1 MPSALTPGTLHIVST
16 PIGNLED
23 VTYRA
28 IRVLRDVD
36 LIAAEDTRRAGRL
49 LDHYGIT
56 TRRVSLHEHNESRRT
71 DGLLARLA
79 EGRTLAMVSDAGTPL
94 ISDPGR
100 RLARAAL
107 DAGFR
112 VEAVPG
118 ASAVLAALVASGFAE
133 DGFTFAGF
141 PPPRS
146 KDRRQWYA
154 EVADEPRPVVFF
166 EAPHRIR
173 ASLADLEAVSGGRTV
188 AVCREMTKVH
198 EDLVVGSVSDVLA
211 GLPSPRGEFTVVLA
225 RAPQSCPPPAA
236 PPAEELL
243 GEFARLTGDGLSRR
257 EAVRALAS
265 RYGVSSREAYRA
277 VESARGR
284 RPGNGADADAAASA
298 DVDADADADVDAHA
312 ATGAAGRAKGPQ

>member
-1 MPSALTPGTLHIVST
+1 MST

-36 LIAAEDTRRAGRL
+36 LIAAEDTRRAARL

-56 TRRVSLHEHNESRRT
+56 TRRISLHEHNETRRT
-71 DGLLARLA
+71 AGLLARLS
-79 EGRTLAMVSDAGTPL
+79 EGRTLAVVSDAGTPL

-118 ASAVLAALVASGFAE
+118 ASAVLAALVASGLAE
-133 DGFTFAGF
+133 DAFTFAGF
-141 PPPRS
+141 PPARS
-146 KDRRQWYA
+146 KDRKQWYA
-154 EVADEPRPVVFF
+154 DVACEPRPVVFF

-173 ASLADLEAVSGGRTV
+173 ASLTDLETVGGGRTV
-188 AVCREMTKVH
+188 AVCREMTKLH
-198 EDLVVGSVSDVLA
+198 ESLVVGPISDVLA

-225 RAPQSCPPPAA
+225 RARTSVPPTEVPAGA
-236 PPAEELL
+236 ELL
-243 GEFARLTGDGLSRR
+243 HEFWHLTESGLSRR
-257 EAVRALAS
+257 ESIRSLAS
-265 RYGVSSREAYRA
+265 RYDVSSHRVYQAI
-277 VESARGR
+277 ESARGR
-284 RPGNGADADAAASA
+284 
-298 DVDADADADVDAHA
+298 H
-312 ATGAAGRAKGPQ
+312 